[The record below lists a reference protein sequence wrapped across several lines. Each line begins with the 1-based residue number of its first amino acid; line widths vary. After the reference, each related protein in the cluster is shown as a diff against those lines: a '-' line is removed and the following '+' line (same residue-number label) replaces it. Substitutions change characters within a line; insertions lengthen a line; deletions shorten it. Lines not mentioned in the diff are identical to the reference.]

1 MSDNNNLNE
10 EKWHMKKEI
19 NVAHI
24 FTTVTFLVFGL
35 LYLSDMDKR
44 ISANEITITHIE
56 KQRSE
61 DIERTQKQLEKI
73 DKKLDQLIESNRR

>member
-1 MSDNNNLNE
+1 MT
-10 EKWHMKKEI
+10 EKTNPEQWHMKKEI

-61 DIERTQKQLEKI
+61 DVARTQKQLEKI